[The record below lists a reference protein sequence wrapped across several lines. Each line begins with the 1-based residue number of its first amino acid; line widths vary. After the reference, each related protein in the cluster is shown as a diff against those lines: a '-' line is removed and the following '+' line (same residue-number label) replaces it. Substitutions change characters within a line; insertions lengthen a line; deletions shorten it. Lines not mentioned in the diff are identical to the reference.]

1 MVQKNI
7 LSVLF
12 VGLIMIPFLHGQS
25 MDESELDTTKNRLNV
40 FIDCRTYCDFS
51 YFKSQINY
59 INYVRDPALADVHIL
74 ITRYPLANNGNQYT
88 FNLIGKNSFENIK
101 NVFTQDVPP
110 NTPRDNLR
118 KILVRYIQLGL
129 VAYLVHS
136 NLEMD
141 LSVNENQDIIQAPVQ
156 EQDPWNYWVFEV
168 YAGGSLSKESKRR
181 TFRLNNGIEID
192 RVTEEWRISQ
202 DIYFRGTY
210 QKIFQ
215 EDQEDIISN
224 LRRFGLSGRVVKSLG
239 DHWSAGLFE
248 SYNAST
254 FSNIKLGVRVGPAIE
269 YSIFPYQEV
278 VNREFTIAY
287 HFGYNTR
294 NYFEE
299 TLFGK
304 LKENLWDQSLRIS
317 LRLRQPWGSVFSSLR
332 GKHFLGD
339 FSKNNVELDNSI
351 SFRLIKGLSL
361 DIRANFELINDQL
374 AIPKGEATLEEV
386 LLQQKQLASDYDLYL
401 SLGFRYNFGSNFN
414 NIVNT
419 RL

>member
-1 MVQKNI
+1 MF
-7 LSVLF
+7 SLF
-12 VGLIMIPFLHGQS
+12 YCLLFSCLHGQTI
-25 MDESELDTTKNRLNV
+25 DESQLDTISNRLNV
-40 FIDCRTYCDFS
+40 FVDCRTYCDIS

-88 FNLIGKNSFENIK
+88 FNLIGKNAFENNNNI
-101 NVFTQDVPP
+101 FTYDVPP
-110 NTPRDNLR
+110 NTARDNLR
-118 KILVRYIQLGL
+118 KILVQYIQLGL
-129 VAYLVHS
+129 VAYLVHTDI
-136 NLEMD
+136 EMD
-141 LSVNENQDIIQAPVQ
+141 LSIIENQETIKAPEP
-156 EQDPWNYWVFEV
+156 EQDPWNFWVFEV
-168 YAGGSLSKESKRR
+168 YANGSLSKESQRQ
-181 TFRLNNGIEID
+181 TFRLNNGIEMD
-192 RVTEEWRISQ
+192 RVTEKWRISQ
-202 DIYFRGTY
+202 DIFFRGTY

-215 EDQEDIISN
+215 EDDKDIISN
-224 LRRFGLSGRVVKSLG
+224 LRRFGLSGRVVKSINN
-239 DHWSAGLFE
+239 HWSAGIFE
-248 SYNAST
+248 SYNSST
-254 FSNIKLGVRVGPAIE
+254 FSNIQLGIRVGPALE
-269 YSIFPYQEV
+269 YSIFPYKEV

-304 LKENLWDQSLRIS
+304 LKENLWDQSLRLS

-339 FSKNNVELDNSI
+339 FSKNNVELDNYI

-361 DIRANFELINDQL
+361 DLRVNFEIINDQL

-401 SLGFRYNFGSNFN
+401 SLGVRYNFGSSFN